1 MSINRTA
8 IVGVAL
14 TALTEL
20 THEAANGD
28 AEATA
33 AMQNDDDPT
42 AEVDLR
48 ARDYGFEVCG
58 SSE

>member
-42 AEVDLR
+42 TEVDLR

>member
-1 MSINRTA
+1 MSSNRTA
-8 IVGVAL
+8 IDE
-14 TALTEL
+14 LTEL
-20 THEAANGD
+20 THAAANGD
-28 AEATA
+28 AAATA

-48 ARDYGFEVCG
+48 ARDYRFEVCG